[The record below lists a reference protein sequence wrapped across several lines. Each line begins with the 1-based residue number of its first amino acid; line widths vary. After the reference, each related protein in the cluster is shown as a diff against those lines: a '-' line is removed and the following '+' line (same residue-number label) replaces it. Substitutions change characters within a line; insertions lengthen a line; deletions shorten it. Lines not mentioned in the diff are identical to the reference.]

1 MREIS
6 NYVMPKPEMLDD
18 ANGQVFVSDEERI
31 RKFKRLEEVFERN
44 NVDVDD
50 IEVAL
55 GPTVSEYKVIS
66 KSKIKASK
74 ISALSADIDLAFG
87 YGRYLR
93 VLPYRDSIT
102 VEIPNDCRSVVPMKD
117 LLESETFE
125 SSDAELPLAIGL
137 AAGMQVRVIDL
148 AKSPNILVA
157 GATQQ
162 GKTVFL
168 HTMIASLLFSKRSDE
183 LKMVLIDPKALVF
196 TPYQGLSKHYGAV
209 KSDVG
214 NGGDG
219 PVVTNLRDAVNVLE
233 SLCAELESRYET
245 MSQSKVC
252 NIVEYNVLESRRMPY
267 IVCFVDEF
275 ADLIM
280 PFGCGDSRLLRRR
293 ITDALERLAQSGR
306 AVGIHMVLATNMVS
320 HELITDAIKVNFPT
334 RIAFRTVDKRESSL
348 IVDGPGAEQLAGSGD
363 LLLRT
368 GVDLERLQGGYI
380 SSDEIKSVVGYIRS
394 QKGYDSP
401 YCLPT
406 PKMVCLHHETPNY
419 PISLRKL

>member
-1 MREIS
+1 
-6 NYVMPKPEMLDD
+6 MPKPEMLDD
-18 ANGQVFVSDEERI
+18 YANGQVFVSDEERI
-31 RKFKRLEEVFERN
+31 RKFKRLAEVFESN

-50 IEVAL
+50 IEVTL

-93 VLPYRDSIT
+93 VLPYRDSIM

-137 AAGMQVRVIDL
+137 AVGMQIRVIDL

-168 HTMIASLLFSKRSDE
+168 HTMIASLLFSKRPEE
-183 LKMVLIDPKALVF
+183 LKMVLIDPKALEF
-196 TPYQGLSKHYGAV
+196 TPYQGLLKHYAAV
-209 KSDVG
+209 S

-219 PVVTNLRDAVNVLE
+219 SVVTNLRDAVNMLE
-233 SLCAELESRYET
+233 SLCAELENRYELL
-245 MSQSKVC
+245 SQSKIRNVK
-252 NIVEYNVLESRRMPY
+252 EYNGLESSCMPY

-275 ADLIM
+275 ADLTM
-280 PFGCGDSRLLRRR
+280 PFGRGDSRLLRRR
-293 ITDALERLAQSGR
+293 MSDALERLAQSGR
-306 AVGIHMVLATNMVS
+306 AVGIHVVLATNGVS
-320 HELITDAIKVNFPT
+320 REVITDAIKVNFPT
-334 RIAFRTVDKRESSL
+334 RIAFRTALKRESSL
-348 IVDGPGAEQLAGSGD
+348 IVDGPGAEDLAGSGD

-368 GVDLERLQGGYI
+368 GVNLERLQGGYI

-394 QKGYDSP
+394 QKDCCSP

-406 PKMVCLHHETPNY
+406 PKMVCSHRETPNY